1 MNAENLRRYD
11 LSVEQGDEID
21 KDYIKKE
28 EVEDFIVNT
37 GFFYDH
43 DVIVVTIAS
52 KLDLNYKRIRL
63 LQKEMIL
70 KTQGNP
76 NWYLKWYM

>member
-52 KLDLNYKRIRL
+52 KFDLNYKRIRL

-76 NWYLKWYM
+76 NWYLK

>member
-76 NWYLKWYM
+76 NWYLK

>member
-1 MNAENLRRYD
+1 MNAENLGRYN
-11 LSVEQGDEID
+11 LTVEQGNKID

-43 DVIVVTIAS
+43 PNIVLTIAS
-52 KLDLNYKRIRL
+52 KLDLNYKGIKIS
-63 LQKEMIL
+63 QQDMIL
-70 KTQGNP
+70 KTHGNP
-76 NWYLKWYM
+76 GWYL

>member
-11 LSVEQGDEID
+11 LSVEQGDAID

-28 EVEDFIVNT
+28 DVEDFIINT
-37 GFFYDH
+37 AFFYDH

-52 KLDLNYKRIRL
+52 KLDLDYGRIREE
-63 LQKEMIL
+63 QHDMIL
-70 KTQGNP
+70 RTQGNP
-76 NWYLKWYM
+76 GWYLK

>member
-52 KLDLNYKRIRL
+52 KLDLDYKRIRL

-76 NWYLKWYM
+76 NWYLK

>member
-1 MNAENLRRYD
+1 MSAENLGRYN
-11 LSVEQGDEID
+11 LIVEQGNEID
-21 KDYIKKE
+21 KDYKKKE
-28 EVEDFIVNT
+28 EIEDLIVNT

-43 DVIVVTIAS
+43 NVIVLTIAS
-52 KLDLNYKRIRL
+52 KLDLNYKRIKT

-76 NWYLKWYM
+76 NWY

>member
-11 LSVEQGDEID
+11 LTVEQGKEID

-28 EVEDFIVNT
+28 EVEDFIINT
-37 GFFYDH
+37 EYFYDH
-43 DVIVVTIAS
+43 DVIVLTIAS
-52 KLDLNYKRIRL
+52 KLDLNYKRIRI
-63 LQKEMIL
+63 LQQDMIL

-76 NWYLKWYM
+76 N

>member
-1 MNAENLRRYD
+1 MNAKNLRRYD
-11 LSVEQGDEID
+11 LTVEQGKEID

-43 DVIVVTIAS
+43 DVIVVTIAG
-52 KLDLNYKRIRL
+52 KLDLDYKRIKD

-76 NWYLKWYM
+76 NWYLK

>member
-11 LSVEQGDEID
+11 LSVEQGNEID

-43 DVIVVTIAS
+43 PNIVLTIAS
-52 KLDLNYKRIRL
+52 KLNLNYKRIRI
-63 LQKEMIL
+63 LQQDIIL

-76 NWYLKWYM
+76 NWYL